1 MRSPTAL
8 PLAWFTLRILIV
20 LNFVS
25 GLAIA
30 VLLTATIVAPDWT
43 FTALG
48 VKPDDPMLTIM
59 MGLRAVAVL
68 GLVAIT
74 LNHSVLTRLRDIV
87 ETVRHGDAFIPDN
100 AYRLN
105 AIAWLVL
112 ALQLIS
118 IVIAA
123 IGKYISTPQ
132 NPIDFD
138 AGFSPM
144 AWLCVFLLFVL
155 ARVFAEG
162 TLMRQDLEG
171 TI

>member
-100 AYRLN
+100 AFRLN

>member
-1 MRSPTAL
+1 MKTSTAL
-8 PLAWFTLRILIV
+8 PLAWVTLRILVV
-20 LNFVS
+20 LNWLSFV
-25 GLAIA
+25 A
-30 VLLTATIVAPDWT
+30 VFALLTATIVAEDWT

-48 VKPDDPMLTIM
+48 IKPEDPIRPII
-59 MGLRAVAVL
+59 MGLRAVAAL
-68 GLVAIT
+68 GLVAFI
-74 LNHSVLTRLRDIV
+74 LNNGVLTRLQKIV
-87 ETVRHGDAFIPDN
+87 ETVRSGNAFIADN

-112 ALQLIS
+112 ALQLLS

-123 IGKYISTPQ
+123 IGRAISTTT
-132 NPIDFD
+132 NPIDLE
-138 AGFSPM
+138 AGFSPT

-162 TLMRQDLEG
+162 TMMREDLEG

>member
-1 MRSPTAL
+1 MKSSTAL
-8 PLAWFTLRILIV
+8 PLAWITLRILIV
-20 LNFVS
+20 LNWLSFVAI
-25 GLAIA
+25 LA
-30 VLLTATIVAPDWT
+30 LLTATIVAEDWT

-48 VKPDDPMLTIM
+48 ITPGDPLRPIM

-68 GLVAIT
+68 GLLAIF
-74 LNHSVLTRLRDIV
+74 LNNSVLTRLQKIV

-118 IVIAA
+118 IVIGA
-123 IGKYISTPQ
+123 IGKVLSTPQ
-132 NPIDFD
+132 NPLNFD
-138 AGFSPM
+138 AGFSPTS
-144 AWLCVFLLFVL
+144 WLSVLLLFVL

-162 TLMRQDLEG
+162 TLMREDLEG